1 MLCILQSPIITGT
14 SLLDFLLSYI
24 GHSLGESYP
33 SAEIQSVYS
42 IAPADWESG
51 DRDETINHIFWT
63 GTGGYKLSQSKERIS
78 YLIYAD
84 DIKLFTKNEKELETL
99 KQAVEDIQS
108 ERRNGF
114 WFRKMCYVKKRKRHV
129 KEGMELPN
137 KEKSEHSEKRK
148 PTNTWEY
155 WKLTPSNKWGWKKI
169 KKIISGE
176 REKYMK

>member
-99 KQAVEDIQS
+99 KQASRIYSQNVGMDFDLE
-108 ERRNGF
+108 
-114 WFRKMCYVKKRKRHV
+114 KCAMLKK
-129 KEGMELPN
+129 GN
-137 KEKSEHSEKRK
+137 D
-148 PTNTWEY
+148 T
-155 WKLTPSNKWGWKKI
+155 
-169 KKIISGE
+169 
-176 REKYMK
+176 